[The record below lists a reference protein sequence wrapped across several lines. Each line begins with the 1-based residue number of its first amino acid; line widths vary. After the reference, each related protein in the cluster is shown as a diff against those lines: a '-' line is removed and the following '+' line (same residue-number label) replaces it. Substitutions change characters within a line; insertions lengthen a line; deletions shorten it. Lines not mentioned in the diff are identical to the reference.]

1 MIFGRLFGSSRRSR
15 ILKILDEERQILLEG
30 PLSRLEPLVARRE
43 KAITELTASGAS
55 LPKEFLVALR
65 EKVAHNQSLLAASLD
80 GILSARA
87 QLEAI
92 AATAMELGTYT
103 VDGAPGPAPLV
114 RVTRDQRA

>member
-1 MIFGRLFGSSRRSR
+1 MFGRLFGSSRRSR

-43 KAITELTASGAS
+43 KAIGELAASGAS
-55 LPKEFLVALR
+55 LPKDFLVALR
-65 EKVAHNQSLLAASLD
+65 EKVERNQSLLAASLD
-80 GILSARA
+80 GVRNARA

-92 AATAMELGTYT
+92 AETAMDLGTYT

>member
-1 MIFGRLFGSSRRSR
+1 MFGRFFGSSRRSR

-43 KAITELTASGAS
+43 KAMSELAASGAS
-55 LPKEFLVALR
+55 LPKDFLVTVR
-65 EKVAHNQSLLAASLD
+65 EKVERNQSLLAASLD
-80 GILSARA
+80 GIRSARA
-87 QLEAI
+87 LLDAI
-92 AATAMELGTYT
+92 AATAMDLGTYT

>member
-55 LPKEFLVALR
+55 LPK
-65 EKVAHNQSLLAASLD
+65 
-80 GILSARA
+80 
-87 QLEAI
+87 
-92 AATAMELGTYT
+92 
-103 VDGAPGPAPLV
+103 
-114 RVTRDQRA
+114 